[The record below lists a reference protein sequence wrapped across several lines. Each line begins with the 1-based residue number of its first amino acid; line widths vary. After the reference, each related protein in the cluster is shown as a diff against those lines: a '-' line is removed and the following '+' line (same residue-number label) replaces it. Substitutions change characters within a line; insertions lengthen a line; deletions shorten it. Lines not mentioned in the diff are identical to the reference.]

1 MLLVLVNLIWI
12 IIKTLFYTLLFLIK
26 ALFKAF
32 TFILKT
38 PFLRFPFL
46 LFTLG
51 YLLHINFNILA
62 TIYFIYLTHLCAL
75 KFNIYKI
82 LYINLKY
89 LSNRL
94 LNNYKISHYLK
105 SLKND
110 GIILS
115 NIYLENGNDD
125 SCLIDDLVIT
135 NGGIFSIKTLNYSYD
150 EYANDDVYKSNFISD
165 SHLNNDNIIDSNLIN
180 KIANECYKCHNIL
193 CDILSSD
200 IPITN
205 IIALPEEN
213 SVIKEDSCITTPII
227 VAKDLPY
234 YIRNKVNKN
243 VNYSPSLITESLLSN
258 KMWIFDIFIS
268 KFHKFLHHS
277 KVIILFFSVFL
288 IIYYFYITFVSY
300 IFFKLVTSF

>member
-135 NGGIFSIKTLNYSYD
+135 NGGIFFIKTLNYSYD

-234 YIRNKVNKN
+234 YIRNKVNKS

>member
-94 LNNYKISHYLK
+94 RNNYKISHYLK

-150 EYANDDVYKSNFISD
+150 EYDNDDVYKSNFISN

-213 SVIKEDSCITTPII
+213 SVIREDSCITTPII

-300 IFFKLVTSF
+300 IFFKLITSF